1 MKVTEY
7 IAYDALGL
15 ATLIK
20 NKEIKA
26 SEPLECAIKL
36 TDTYN
41 PQLNAIVATY
51 YDKAYKQLKQQNP
64 QSPLYGVPSLVKDL
78 YFAIK
83 GTRETN
89 GSQFFSNNTSHHSCE
104 YVLRMMASGTL
115 IFGKTNTAE
124 LGLSFSC
131 EPKLFGACHNPWNL
145 SLTSGGSSG
154 GSASAVAAR
163 IVPFAAGNDSGGS
176 LRTPAACCGLFGLK
190 PTRGSTPH
198 NPNQAEMWSGLL
210 TNHVITRSVRDSA
223 AVLDLMQNP
232 YHSLQQ
238 RNRNPYTQT
247 SVNKDQRHLKI
258 ALLTGVF
265 PQVDIAEPCQRA
277 VDSAAV
283 LADQLGHHIEPI
295 RLSIDIEK
303 IDQAVFTII
312 AANTLQL
319 LKQQTMRCGRQHND
333 KDIEPITNYFAEH
346 GHSISAHDILNAK
359 HIIHTHV
366 NPIYQL
372 LERYDVLLTPALA
385 QPPLTIGSLSHT
397 DELHQFMKKCMQFS
411 PFTSLFNQ
419 TGQPAMT
426 LPVLFDQ
433 KNQPPVS
440 VQFAARHLDEPTL
453 FKLAYQFE
461 QINPW
466 QQHLPALVQSF

>member
-7 IAYDALGL
+7 ITYDALGL
-15 ATLIK
+15 AQLIK
-20 NKEIKA
+20 HKKIKPHEA
-26 SEPLECAIKL
+26 LDCAIQL

-41 PQLNAIVATY
+41 PQLNAVIATY
-51 YDKAYKQLKQQNP
+51 YEKAYQQLEESDP
-64 QSPLYGVPSLVKDL
+64 QAPLFGVPSLVKDL
-78 YFAIK
+78 YFSIK

-89 GSQFFSNNTSHHSCE
+89 GSQFFSHNTSRHSCA

-145 SLTSGGSSG
+145 ALTSGGSSG

-210 TNHVITRSVRDSA
+210 TNHVVTRSVRDSA

-232 YHSLQQ
+232 YNAIQKRKPNAYAQSNLE
-238 RNRNPYTQT
+238 
-247 SVNKDQRHLKI
+247 KDKRQLKI

-277 VDSAAV
+277 VDLAATLV
-283 LADQLGHHIEPI
+283 DKFGHHIEPVQ
-295 RLSIDIEK
+295 LSIDIES

-319 LKQQTMRCGRQHND
+319 LKQQKMRCGRRHND

-346 GHSISAHDILNAK
+346 GHSINANDILKAK

-366 NPIYQL
+366 NPINQL
-372 LERYDVLLTPALA
+372 LQQYDVLLTPALA

-426 LPVLFDQ
+426 LPVLFNNDE
-433 KNQPPVS
+433 QPPVS
-440 VQFAARHLDEPTL
+440 VQFAARHLDETTL

-461 QINPW
+461 QANPW
-466 QQHLPALVQSF
+466 QQHLPILVQNY

>member
-7 IAYDALGL
+7 ITYDALGL
-15 ATLIK
+15 AQLIK
-20 NKEIKA
+20 QKQIKA
-26 SEPLECAIKL
+26 HEPLECAIQL

-41 PQLNAIVATY
+41 PQLNAVVATY
-51 YDKAYKQLKQQNP
+51 YEKAHQQLEKFDPN
-64 QSPLYGVPSLVKDL
+64 SPLYGVPSLVKDL
-78 YFAIK
+78 YFSIK

-89 GSQFFSNNTSHHSCE
+89 GSQFFSNNTSRHSCE
-104 YVLRMMASGTL
+104 YVLRMMAAGTL

-210 TNHVITRSVRDSA
+210 TNHVVTRSVRDSA

-232 YHSLQQ
+232 YNALHP
-238 RNRNPYTQT
+238 RKENPY
-247 SVNKDQRHLKI
+247 SESNVMKNKQPLKI

-277 VDSAAV
+277 VD
-283 LADQLGHHIEPI
+283 LATVMTHQLGHHIEPV

-312 AANTLQL
+312 AANTLKL
-319 LKQQTMRCGRQHND
+319 LRQQQSRCGRQHNA
-333 KDIEPITNYFAEH
+333 KDIEPITNYFAEQ
-346 GHSISAHDILNAK
+346 GHRFSTADMQAAK

-366 NPIYQL
+366 NPINQL
-372 LERYDVLLTPALA
+372 LQHYDVLLTPALA

-397 DELHQFMKKCMQFS
+397 DELKQFMKKCMQFS

-426 LPVLFDQ
+426 LPVLFD
-433 KNQPPVS
+433 NEDQPPVS
-440 VQFAARHLDEPTL
+440 VQFAARHLDEATL
-453 FKLAYQFE
+453 FRLAYQFE
-461 QINPW
+461 QANPW
-466 QQHLPALVQSF
+466 QQHLPTFVQKF